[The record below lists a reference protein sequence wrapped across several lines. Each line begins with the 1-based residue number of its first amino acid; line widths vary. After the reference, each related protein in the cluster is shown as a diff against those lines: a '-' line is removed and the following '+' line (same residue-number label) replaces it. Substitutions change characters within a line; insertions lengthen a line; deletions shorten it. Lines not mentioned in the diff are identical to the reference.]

1 MPTNSCAQ
9 SLVSATAVSYSVCRP
24 NTRCYLQCLS
34 SQHPLSA
41 TVSVVPTPTVS
52 YSVCRTNTHRQL
64 QCRSSQHLPSAT
76 VSLVPTPAVSYSV
89 CRTNT
94 RRQLHCLSY
103 QHLPSAT
110 VSVVPTPSTM
120 TAVPAPLSAGISVVS
135 TLAVSY
141 SENRTENLEKKTR
154 VLLTGL
160 ICSRAGPLKARP
172 KIWKKEKTPPPQ

>member
-1 MPTNSCAQ
+1 MLPTMSVILTPA
-9 SLVSATAVSYSVCRP
+9 ASYIVYRP
-24 NTRCYLQCLS
+24 NTRCQLLFLS
-34 SQHPLSA
+34 YQHPPSA

-52 YSVCRTNTHRQL
+52 YNVGRPNTCRQL
-64 QCRSSQHLPSAT
+64 QCLSSQHPPSAT
-76 VSLVPTPAVSYSV
+76 LSLVPTPAVSYTVS
-89 CRTNT
+89 RTNT
-94 RRQLHCLSY
+94 RRQLQCLSY
-103 QHLPSAT
+103 QHPPSAT

-172 KIWKKEKTPPPQ
+172 KIWKKEKTPPK